1 MTLEELEACP
11 KAVVTAADIADILG
25 ASPNTIR
32 FQAQECPEKLGFPVI
47 VMGSRVKIPRKAFLA
62 FMNGYEVPEQ

>member
-32 FQAQECPEKLGFPVI
+32 YQAQECPEKLGFPVI
-47 VMGSRVKIPRKAFLA
+47 VMGSRVKIPRIPFIM
-62 FMNGYEVPEQ
+62 FMNGYETR